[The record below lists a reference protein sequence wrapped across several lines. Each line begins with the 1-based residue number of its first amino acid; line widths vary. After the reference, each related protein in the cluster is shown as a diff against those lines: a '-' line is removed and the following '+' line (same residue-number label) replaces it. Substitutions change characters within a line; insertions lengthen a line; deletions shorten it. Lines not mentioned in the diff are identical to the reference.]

1 MAEEKKCVKKV
12 DNFKMLGLVPKA
24 KKMLP
29 AVIKDMLIAIEGLER
44 IYPDFEKA
52 LPNEIR
58 STIKTL
64 KGLAWTYLKPH
75 VPKAKNQI
83 ALASVFIPLDQKE
96 QWNRLV
102 SKVDVLINWFTN

>member
-75 VPKAKNQI
+75 IPKAKSQI